1 VRATGVSKSS
11 TGPQDQYC
19 SSCKQKKPLLEFG
32 RFFTYNSCRQKNK
45 RVKGARYT
53 KHKATYIAPKAMG
66 EETEQS
72 IQARARLTGEYI
84 LRGKFT
90 RLLTIDYL
98 NKSSSF

>member
-1 VRATGVSKSS
+1 M
-11 TGPQDQYC
+11 
-19 SSCKQKKPLLEFG
+19 
-32 RFFTYNSCRQKNK
+32 
-45 RVKGARYT
+45 